1 MKFGVRAR
9 APALP
14 MVLMVGLLFA
24 ENDIDDFEYVGD
36 INHAVGDD
44 ISTVVIEDGDV
55 FPQDEIYGCQHVRDI
70 DHAVGVGVTPEDVGL
85 DREEMI
91 SIKPSRLAGLMVCII
106 KESGHILLS
115 HHQTVEVERH
125 GICLAFSQIEMARHI
140 PTQAVAPSRREQ
152 IAHDGHK
159 VTVIAHILHGELY
172 MCRRMSLYL
181 TCDLLEGSRCS
192 GQAPDFHLCLSD
204 NEVDGVK

>member
-24 ENDIDDFEYVGD
+24 ENDIDDFEHVGD

-70 DHAVGVGVTPEDVGL
+70 P
-85 DREEMI
+85 R
-91 SIKPSRLAGLMVCII
+91 RRCW
-106 KESGHILLS
+106 
-115 HHQTVEVERH
+115 RH
-125 GICLAFSQIEMARHI
+125 
-140 PTQAVAPSRREQ
+140 P
-152 IAHDGHK
+152 
-159 VTVIAHILHGELY
+159 
-172 MCRRMSLYL
+172 
-181 TCDLLEGSRCS
+181 
-192 GQAPDFHLCLSD
+192 
-204 NEVDGVK
+204 